1 VLVSIYS
8 LPLPRQVRAFVPP
21 FHLSH
26 LISLFSALN
35 RLIPLFSEVC
45 ALFSLYLRPGS
56 PANLLESTDST
67 LFPLTWRVG
76 EGERKPTETAHPTR
90 MRVLS
95 ERSEAKDPSSQASI
109 LSSLLRPFSA
119 KSDEL
124 NHIESHSCIKTRG
137 GTRPKANLLRQAIKS
152 GSSLRGS
159 SLRPYLFVSLLRSF
173 SPFVTSLPLCV
184 ITSVS
189 ARLVATQAPSV
200 HSTPSYRPRED

>member
-137 GTRPKANLLRQAIKS
+137 GYAAKS
-152 GSSLRGS
+152 K
-159 SLRPYLFVSLLRSF
+159 SF
-173 SPFVTSLPLCV
+173 ATGDQIGLIASRLFVTSLPLCL
-184 ITSVS
+184 ITSVLLAFRYLITS
-189 ARLVATQAPSV
+189 LRHYVGLCPPCRNPGPQRTLNPILPTS
-200 HSTPSYRPRED
+200 